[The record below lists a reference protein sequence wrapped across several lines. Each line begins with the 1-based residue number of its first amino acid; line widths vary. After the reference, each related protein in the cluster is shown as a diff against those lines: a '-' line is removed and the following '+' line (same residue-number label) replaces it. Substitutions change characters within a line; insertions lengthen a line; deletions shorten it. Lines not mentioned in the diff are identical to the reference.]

1 MQNIVCKILKKENA
15 VINCG
20 RPQSRMKR
28 IEIYGNRLL

>member
-15 VINCG
+15 AISCG

-28 IEIYGNRLL
+28 IKIYGNRLL